1 MGRSMDQVHGVVHG
15 VVHGLGPW
23 GGPWTRSMGRSMDP
37 GPCFVYVPSETNEKI
52 YKRYRNRFNKIKET
66 AKKNYYHQKFEE
78 AKGNIRSNWKLI
90 NEVLHK
96 TKSKVSVSDQFI
108 NDDQQVIKDEHEI
121 ATKFN
126 EYFGNIGPNLAKKIQ
141 DTVNTGV

>member
-1 MGRSMDQVHGVVHG
+1 
-15 VVHGLGPW
+15 
-23 GGPWTRSMGRSMDP
+23 MGRSMDP

-90 NEVLHK
+90 NEVVHK

-108 NDDQQVIKDEHEI
+108 HPFNTLRHHFEYSIYDVIRRKIDMGQQKWPTPYQQFVR
-121 ATKFN
+121 
-126 EYFGNIGPNLAKKIQ
+126 AKR
-141 DTVNTGV
+141 